1 MCSVAESTRT
11 LARTGECVQGKVKE
25 QWMQLC
31 EQAAVEQD
39 SERLMKL
46 VTEITRMLDEKE
58 ERLQQVSPDDL
69 RGHPKAANEG
79 QLKTGQRE

>member
-1 MCSVAESTRT
+1 VK
-11 LARTGECVQGKVKE
+11 VQWIE
-25 QWMQLC
+25 LC

-58 ERLQQVSPDDL
+58 ERLQQTSL
-69 RGHPKAANEG
+69 GGNE
-79 QLKTGQRE
+79 RA

>member
-1 MCSVAESTRT
+1 MGPVAESTRT

-39 SERLMKL
+39 SKKLMAL
-46 VTEITRMLDEKE
+46 IREITQMLDKKE
-58 ERLQQVSPDDL
+58 ERLHQLSPDDAKP
-69 RGHPKAANEG
+69 HPR
-79 QLKTGQRE
+79 Q